1 MPPVAPK
8 LSRSLL
14 ALLLLATSGANSAAL
29 ARALVNSQ
37 DHVHSQ
43 DQRPNIVLILIDD
56 VGLDKV
62 GAYCSVAPELQP
74 PCTPNIDAL
83 AARGMLF
90 RQAYA
95 SPLCSPTRAQ
105 ILTGRYGFR
114 TGIGGLVDFA
124 GGEPGLSA
132 ARERLL
138 PEVLTGY
145 DSSLVGKWH
154 LADPRIDGLQHPLES
169 GFRYFAGSMFN
180 LTVPAVDFGDGVLDC
195 SPGGKGET
203 DYYHWVKTCDPWGKG
218 VLEQTCSRTYATT
231 DTTDEAIARARA
243 MQPPWFLEVS
253 YNATHQPFQA
263 PPPELV
269 PPGACAFQYG
279 GIKGASMSEDA
290 DAMVEALDHELGRLL
305 AEIQRLDPRAYVV
318 LLSDNGTDEYAV
330 AEGTSGCFDREH
342 SKGTPYQAGIRVPLI
357 VAGPGV
363 VTGACDEL
371 VAAVDLFA
379 TIAELA
385 QVGAQA
391 EDSISLVPLL
401 RGSRAAL
408 RSMVY
413 TELFRPNFV
422 TPDSGHSLRVTP
434 ARHTRVVLNRC
445 FKLIRFTDENGRV
458 EERLFDLE
466 EDPCEQRNLC
476 PGFGP
481 ADPARL
487 TPLQAANLRALQEEL
502 LALGV
507 F

>member
-1 MPPVAPK
+1 MPPVASIR
-8 LSRSLL
+8 SRAVL
-14 ALLLLATSGANSAAL
+14 AAMLVTTGGMALPRRSSAL
-29 ARALVNSQ
+29 PCSQ
-37 DHVHSQ
+37 SPH
-43 DQRPNIVLILIDD
+43 PNIVLIVLDD
-56 VGLDKV
+56 VGLDNI

-74 PCTPNIDAL
+74 PCTPNLDGL

-95 SPLCSPTRAQ
+95 SPLCSPTRAM

-132 ARERLL
+132 ARERTL

-154 LADPRIDGLQHPLES
+154 LADPHFDGLQHPLES
-169 GFRYFAGSMFN
+169 GFRYYAGSMFN
-180 LTVPAVDFGDGVLDC
+180 LTIPPVDFGEGALDC

-218 VLEQTCSRTYATT
+218 VLEQTCSRTYATS

-243 MQPPWFLEVS
+243 MQPPWFLEVA
-253 YNATHQPFQA
+253 YNAAHQPFQA
-263 PPPELV
+263 PPAELV

-279 GIKGASMSEDA
+279 RIEDPTMSENA
-290 DAMVEALDHELGRLL
+290 DAMIEALDHELGRLL
-305 AEIQRLDPRAYVV
+305 AEIRRVDPGAYV
-318 LLSDNGTDEYAV
+318 LLISDNGTDEYAV
-330 AEGTSGCFDREH
+330 DEGEIGCFDREH
-342 SKGTPYQAGIRVPLI
+342 AKGTLYQAGIRVPLI
-357 VAGPGV
+357 IAGPDV
-363 VTGACDEL
+363 APGACDEL
-371 VAAVDLFA
+371 VSAVDLFA
-379 TIAELA
+379 TITELA
-385 QVGAQA
+385 QVRAPT
-391 EDSISLVPLL
+391 EDSVSLVPYLHGARKPL
-401 RGSRAAL
+401 RDTI
-408 RSMVY
+408 Y

-422 TPDSGHSLRVTP
+422 AQESDPALRFAP
-434 ARHTRVVLNRC
+434 RRHTRAVLNGR
-445 FKLIRFTDENGRV
+445 FKLIRFTDESGHV
-458 EERLFDLE
+458 EEQLFDLQ

-481 ADPARL
+481 ADPTRL
-487 TPLQAANLRALQEEL
+487 TPLQATNLRALQEEL